1 WGVRPDV
8 LAGHSIGELAAAHV
22 AGLWSLEDAALIV
35 SARGRLMQRLP
46 AGGAM
51 AAVQATEDEVLPVLP
66 DGTGIAA
73 VNGPVS
79 VVVSGPE
86 AGVDEVV
93 RHFSEAGRKTKRLSV
108 SHAFHSPLMEPMLAE
123 FERIAAQLIYS
134 EPSIPIVSTLTGTAV
149 TYADLSEPSYW
160 VRHVRE
166 AVRFADAVATL
177 DSRGVR
183 TFLELGPDAVLTAM
197 AADTGTEATLVAT
210 LRRDRTEPHALV
222 EALTR
227 LPVVDWAAYFGP
239 GRQDVD
245 LPTYAFQH
253 QPYWLDAYAGA
264 VRGDVAGAG
273 QSDAE
278 HPLLGAAV
286 ELPDSDGVLF
296 TGRLSLATHPWLA
309 EHAVHGT
316 VVVPGAALV
325 EIAVRAGDQVGAG
338 TVRDLTL
345 HAPLVL
351 PEAGAV
357 ALRVRVGGGDEPT
370 VTVHSRPE
378 GEEGWTLHAEGVLS
392 ADAVEPAADLTA
404 WPPAGAE
411 PVDTTALYDDLAGVG
426 LVYGSLFQGLTSAW
440 RATDGTVYAEV
451 TLPEGTDTE
460 GFGIHPALLDAA
472 LHTITLAEESDSA
485 AQLPFSWSDV
495 TLHATGASAVR
506 VRVTGEGSGYRLD
519 LADPAG
525 APVATVGALAL
536 RPLAAE
542 PSAVRDLY
550 RVEWVP
556 VTARATE
563 PTAAYTVLRAAT
575 AAELLPRLQA
585 HLSGDEETLLVHT
598 RQAATDPEQSA
609 IRGLTRAAQ
618 AEHPDRIV
626 LIDTP

>member
-1 WGVRPDV
+1 
-8 LAGHSIGELAAAHV
+8 
-22 AGLWSLEDAALIV
+22 LIV

-93 RHFSEAGRKTKRLSV
+93 RHFSEAGRKTRRLSV

-123 FERIAAQLIYS
+123 FERIAAQLTYS

-149 TYADLSEPSYW
+149 TYADLADPSYW

-166 AVRFADAVATL
+166 AVRFADAVSTL
-177 DSRGVR
+177 DGQGIG

-197 AADTGTEATLVAT
+197 AADTGTEATLVAGI
-210 LRRDRTEPHALV
+210 RRDRTEPQALV

-253 QPYWLDAYAGA
+253 ETYWPAPSTLD
-264 VRGDVAGAG
+264 VGDVQAAGIATAG
-273 QSDAE
+273 

-351 PEAGAV
+351 PGTGAV
-357 ALRVRVGGGDEPT
+357 ALRVRVGGGDELT

-392 ADAVEPAADLTA
+392 ADAAESGAELAV

-411 PVDTTALYDDLAGVG
+411 PVDVTNLYGDLGAMG
-426 LVYGSLFQGLTSAW
+426 LEYGPLFQGVSAAW
-440 RATDGTVYAEV
+440 RDGEDTVYAEV
-451 TLPEGTDTE
+451 ALPEGVSTD

-472 LHTITLAEESDSA
+472 LHPIGLLDTGDEARAE
-485 AQLPFSWSDV
+485 LPFSWSDV
-495 TLHATGASAVR
+495 TLHVTGASALR
-506 VRVTGEGSGYRLD
+506 VRITKEGAGQRLE
-519 LADPAG
+519 LADPTG
-525 APVATVGALAL
+525 TPVATVGALAL

-542 PSAVRDLY
+542 PTAPRDLY

-575 AAELLPRLQA
+575 AA
-585 HLSGDEETLLVHT
+585 
-598 RQAATDPEQSA
+598 
-609 IRGLTRAAQ
+609 
-618 AEHPDRIV
+618 
-626 LIDTP
+626 